1 MTRNKTSHSTPYA
14 LISSTLGTSL
24 VSIFAAWFAASFL
37 YVPAIGPTDAMNA
50 TQLHS
55 HHSASGR
62 LFQLSPIP
70 PGADWTS

>member
-24 VSIFAAWFAASFL
+24 VSIFAAWLAASLL
-37 YVPAIGPTDAMNA
+37 YVPATAPTDAANA
-50 TQLHS
+50 MQLHS
-55 HHSASGR
+55 HSSGR

>member
-24 VSIFAAWFAASFL
+24 VSIFAAWLAASLL
-37 YVPAIGPTDAMNA
+37 YAPAMAPAANA

-55 HHSASGR
+55 HPSASGR

>member
-1 MTRNKTSHSTPYA
+1 MTRNKTSRSTPYA

-24 VSIFAAWFAASFL
+24 VSIFATWLAVSFL
-37 YVPAIGPTDAMNA
+37 YVPPTAPADAVNA
-50 TQLHS
+50 TPLHS
-55 HHSASGR
+55 HSSGR

>member
-24 VSIFAAWFAASFL
+24 VSIFAAWLAASIL
-37 YVPAIGPTDAMNA
+37 YVPATARTDAVNA

-55 HHSASGR
+55 QSSGH

>member
-24 VSIFAAWFAASFL
+24 VSIFAAWLAASVL
-37 YVPAIGPTDAMNA
+37 YVPAMAPTDAANA
-50 TQLHS
+50 TRLHS
-55 HHSASGR
+55 HPSASGR